1 VETNKGWKMAEV
13 VDYLTDTTAVA
24 YTTTFFVVINK
35 DVWAG
40 LSPEVQKAMT
50 DVSVEWVGKHGQ
62 AWDDS
67 DKEGLDFFLA
77 QEGNAVVTL
86 DPAEAER
93 WTKAME
99 PIFAEYEAEC
109 AKAGADGKAVVE
121 FMRAN
126 LQ

>member
-1 VETNKGWKMAEV
+1 
-13 VDYLTDTTAVA
+13 
-24 YTTTFFVVINK
+24 
-35 DVWAG
+35 
-40 LSPEVQKAMT
+40 MT
-50 DVSVEWVGKHGQ
+50 DVSGEWIPKHGQ

-67 DKEGLDFFLA
+67 DKEGLEFFLA
-77 QEGNAVVTL
+77 QQGNAVVTL

-109 AKAGADGKAVVE
+109 AKAGADGKAVLE

-126 LQ
+126 LK